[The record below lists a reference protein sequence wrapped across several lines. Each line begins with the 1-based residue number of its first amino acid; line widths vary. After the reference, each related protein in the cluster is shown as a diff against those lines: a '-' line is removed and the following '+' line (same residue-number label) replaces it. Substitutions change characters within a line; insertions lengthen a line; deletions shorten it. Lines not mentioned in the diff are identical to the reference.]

1 MACRA
6 HRRRLL
12 RLTRRVAFSASWG
25 LPPCD
30 TRPFFGILGFLLC
43 SGRYIA
49 AAISKRMPNTLIKE
63 ADSAFAGASARW
75 TISRHENCA
84 GLAGSTGESETTT
97 RCDVAASCPPAPSRQ
112 SPRHRRITCQAWPRV
127 RTGFPADCRGDAQD
141 AIRQPLCETHASR
154 DWTSRPR
161 LRRWRR
167 AEGETSRCPSRGTS
181 RA

>member
-1 MACRA
+1 MACQAR
-6 HRRRLL
+6 RRRLL
-12 RLTRRVAFSASWG
+12 HLTRRVAFSASWG

-43 SGRYIA
+43 SGRYVA

-63 ADSAFAGASARW
+63 ANSAFAGASAALDDFTPRKLRRG
-75 TISRHENCA
+75 SKEA
-84 GLAGSTGESETTT
+84 GASEAMT
-97 RCDVAASCPPAPSRQ
+97 RCDTDEGRPPAPSRQ
-112 SPRHRRITCQAWPRV
+112 SRRYRRITCQAWPRV

-154 DWTSRPR
+154 DWTSRSR